1 LFVQDNAGPHVDA
14 VYKTWLLE
22 QFNQRGWKL
31 EHQAPQGPYTN
42 VLDLQMF
49 PAMSKRHSE
58 MLTLYSNTES
68 NNDRIWKVALQIW
81 EECTSSMIAR
91 AFVHAYRIMKVI
103 IDNGGSNHW
112 LAEGTPHC
120 NLRRD
125 FVNTK
130 YGIKPRING

>member
-1 LFVQDNAGPHVDA
+1 MESSATDMERMH
-14 VYKTWLLE
+14 
-22 QFNQRGWKL
+22 KL
-31 EHQAPQGPYTN
+31 
-42 VLDLQMF
+42 
-49 PAMSKRHSE
+49 
-58 MLTLYSNTES
+58 
-68 NNDRIWKVALQIW
+68 
-81 EECTSSMIAR
+81 SSMIAR

-130 YGIKPRING
+130 YGIKPRVNG